1 MPDVAELTRVYQR
14 ALENYRTAREAERLA
29 IRLADEAEDQLAHAW
44 KAVCG
49 EDCTTPWAGRR

>member
-29 IRLADEAEDQLAHAW
+29 IRLADEAEDQLTAAW
-44 KAVCG
+44 KLVCG
-49 EDCTTPWAGRR
+49 EDCTTPWAGR